1 MKKYYQLTGMLRAG
15 SPRRMMRGE
24 FTAIVIDGHENT
36 RVVATT
42 NICAFARDHTGWPK
56 EFARAT
62 AGYAPHRVIVYT
74 CGSETGEW
82 LASKIR
88 HQLKPSMLCRNP
100 MVFLTPRE
108 FTLPGLKP

>member
-15 SPRRMMRGE
+15 KPLRVMRGE

-42 NICAFARDHTGWPK
+42 NVCAFSRDHTGWPK
-56 EFARAT
+56 KFARST

-74 CGSETGEW
+74 CGAEMGECLAGEIRKQLRPSIRCSE
-82 LASKIR
+82 
-88 HQLKPSMLCRNP
+88 PS
-100 MVFLTPRE
+100 VFATPIE
-108 FTLPGLKP
+108 FSLPGLKP